1 MDAFFVR
8 NRLSAY
14 LDGELSAGEAREV
27 EDALA
32 RDAGLREEFEQLK
45 LAVELLHGE
54 GVVDAPPGFA
64 ERVRDAVAQERMPSR
79 WTRPLRAVRAE
90 VWLVAAAALLVV
102 GYAGMKQGEPP
113 ASTAPS
119 PVDAAKMPT
128 PADDMATEP
137 AAAKE
142 PEAQQEPVAQE
153 ERTQSL
159 AQAPKLPTKAD
170 GVLGDE
176 RPVKRLSEGPLP
188 IPGEMGK
195 TSTRPSKAAPGTE
208 KEPYQA
214 EWEKAPQAGDPDP
227 AATTTDSST
236 KLFSPA
242 PFQYRLAADDEKV
255 LKQLAELAASL
266 GGKLVDKNGKTIAP
280 YLMEDGDS
288 RSVQIVVPSYNQ
300 ARLVEKLRALGQVET
315 LMTKDTTLVSPGA
328 SVPVAID
335 VQR

>member
-1 MDAFFVR
+1 
-8 NRLSAY
+8 
-14 LDGELSAGEAREV
+14 
-27 EDALA
+27 
-32 RDAGLREEFEQLK
+32 
-45 LAVELLHGE
+45 
-54 GVVDAPPGFA
+54 
-64 ERVRDAVAQERMPSR
+64 MPSR

-102 GYAGMKQGEPP
+102 GYAGMKQDEPP

-128 PADDMATEP
+128 PVEEEP
-137 AAAKE
+137 T
-142 PEAQQEPVAQE
+142 EPVAEQAPQVQAPQE
-153 ERTQSL
+153 QAQERTQSM
-159 AQAPKLPTKAD
+159 AQAPTLPSKAD

-176 RPVKRLSEGPLP
+176 RPVKRLSDGPLP

-195 TSTRPSKAAPGTE
+195 TSTRPSKASPGTE
-208 KEPYQA
+208 KEPFQA

-227 AATTTDSST
+227 AATTTEGTT
-236 KLFSPA
+236 KLYSPA
-242 PFQYRLAADDEKV
+242 PFQYRLAADDDKV

-266 GGKLVDKNGKTIAP
+266 GGKLVDKNGKVIAP
-280 YLMEDGDS
+280 YLMDDGDS